1 MFQLKSHAYLYASTP
16 QQIIDEESHPGVL
29 AEFMN
34 SSSDSSSS
42 SSDES
47 ADTMASWTT
56 AKRIKK
62 AMKYRRHRKSSTS
75 SKGTA
80 SQSIRRK
87 CLADVPPV
95 VDGKQNSLGGST
107 GSHPDENCSSAIDF
121 GDEGRYDADDD
132 TRRVSEPRLRDFGQI
147 LSEPKTAEDRKN
159 RRGRK
164 RQKREERAA
173 QREVRLSAMPSPDVG
188 RPKPLLKPH
197 LSESCIDRGDR
208 SPASDLGGN
217 MPRGKSPFRA
227 NLPSLLSNT
236 VFSNTQA
243 PAANHTRPSSPGN
256 EQGLRRTNSVP
267 VRTNRSPLVGNAV
280 QYARGAAAAET
291 KAITSSTEVKE
302 PDMSRT
308 AAIVLLLVSTGLVA
322 ACAEFLVDAI
332 PKMISTSPVS
342 EAFIGLI
349 ILPIVGNAAE
359 HVTAVSVATKNKMDL
374 SIGVSVGSSIQIGR
388 LTLQASPAKLTA

>member
-29 AEFMN
+29 AELMN

-62 AMKYRRHRKSSTS
+62 AMKYRRHRKSSAS

-80 SQSIRRK
+80 SHSLRK
-87 CLADVPPV
+87 KSLADLPSVT
-95 VDGKQNSLGGST
+95 DGKHDSMGGSAA
-107 GSHPDENCSSAIDF
+107 SHPDEKGSSAIDF

-132 TRRVSEPRLRDFGQI
+132 TRRFSEPRFRDFGQI
-147 LSEPKTAEDRKN
+147 LSEPRTSEDRKT

-173 QREVRLSAMPSPDVG
+173 QREVRLSAVASSSHARP
-188 RPKPLLKPH
+188 PKPLLKPH

-208 SPASDLGGN
+208 TPESDPRGN
-217 MPRGKSPFRA
+217 MPRRKSPFRS

-236 VFSNTQA
+236 VFSSTQA
-243 PAANHTRPSSPGN
+243 PAANNGRPSSPPSV
-256 EQGLRRTNSVP
+256 QGLRRTTSVP
-267 VRTNRSPLVGNAV
+267 VRMNRSPLVGNAV

-291 KAITSSTEVKE
+291 KAMASSTEVKE

-308 AAIVLLLVSTGLVA
+308 AAVVLLLVSTGLVA

-332 PKMISTSPVS
+332 PKMIQTSPVS

-388 LTLQASPAKLTA
+388 LLSKLCRRS